1 MYKPPIELIESPID
15 SYIERMRDE
24 HEAQLESY
32 IVKACASYGIVVDK
46 ERLERALI
54 NDKNQY
60 YKGYADGIREVVA
73 KIVFEIINKPC
84 EFKAVQA
91 TPDFLIGL
99 AHRQNEIL
107 DIIRDIL
114 HETVGDING

>member
-1 MYKPPIELIESPID
+1 MYKPPIELFIDPIESL
-15 SYIERMRDE
+15 IEKMAVERTRQIE
-24 HEAQLESY
+24 KYVIEVLR
-32 IVKACASYGIVVDK
+32 VNGIIVDK

-60 YKGYADGIREVVA
+60 YKGYVDGIREFA
-73 KIVFEIINKPC
+73 EKIVFEIINKPC
-84 EFKAVQA
+84 EFKAVQT
-91 TPDFLIGL
+91 TPDFLTGL

-114 HETVGDING
+114 HEMVGDNNG